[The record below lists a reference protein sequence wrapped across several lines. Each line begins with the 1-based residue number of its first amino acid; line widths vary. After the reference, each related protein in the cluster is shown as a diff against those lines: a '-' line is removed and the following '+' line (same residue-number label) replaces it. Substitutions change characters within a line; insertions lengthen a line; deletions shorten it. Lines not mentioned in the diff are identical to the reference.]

1 MNIRQLEVFRAV
13 MEAGSATAAARLLE
27 LSQSSVSR
35 LLMQLEEN
43 VGLDLFAREH
53 GKLTPTA
60 NATALYREVS
70 HAFEGVER
78 VLNLARKMRSNNTG
92 TLRIAVPPS
101 FCEVLLPRVI
111 MQLMTLHPDLRYAV
125 KQGSYEEIA
134 SMVASREVDVG
145 IVKDPIE
152 HIGIS
157 KLELMS
163 SRLVCALSEG
173 HPLARRRVVQLMD
186 FSGVSMVLLGQNK
199 PWREELQAH
208 FRRENIRFSVVLE
221 THSVGAVCGFV
232 ANGLGVSIV
241 PEILGAQYAGRGLVL
256 RPLAVNIEQRFS
268 VGFPKGLQR
277 AGLVAEFADAARS
290 IVQQLMQEARR
301 GAVAQ
306 RALRPASGKARG
318 GRLAA

>member
-13 MEAGSATAAARLLE
+13 MEAGSATAAGRLLE

-35 LLMQLEEN
+35 LLMQLEED
-43 VGLDLFAREH
+43 VGLDLFVREH
-53 GKLTPTA
+53 GKLVPTA
-60 NATALYREVS
+60 NATAFSREVS

-78 VLNLARKMRSNNTG
+78 VLNLARKMRANNTG

-101 FCEVLLPRVI
+101 FCEALLPRVI
-111 MQLMTLHPDLRYAV
+111 MRLKAAHPDLRYVV
-125 KQGSYEEIA
+125 KPGSYEEIA

-145 IVKDPIE
+145 IIKDPVE
-152 HIGIS
+152 NIGIS

-163 SRLVCALSEG
+163 SRLVCALSDG
-173 HPLARRRVVQLMD
+173 HLLAQRRVVRLED

-199 PWREELQAH
+199 PWREDLQAH
-208 FRRENIRFSVVLE
+208 FRRANIRFSVVLV

-232 ANGLGVSIV
+232 ASGLGVSIV

-268 VGFPKGLQR
+268 VVFPKGLQR
-277 AGLVAEFADAARS
+277 AGLVAEFAGSARHIIQELMREAKRGVGAA
-290 IVQQLMQEARR
+290 VF
-301 GAVAQ
+301 
-306 RALRPASGKARG
+306 RAASGKT
-318 GRLAA
+318 GRRRSAD